1 MLIEKSN
8 SKSHIIDGNSSL
20 VGLKTKVKKGTVFI
34 RCSKRNVFCTLMDTL
49 DKKVKTSCSMRVPAY
64 ENEYNERENPYT
76 RGLLLG
82 NMFGNKTSE
91 LGYNDLTIY
100 LGAGI
105 NKGRR
110 GVVRGLGQ
118 KGIKISLIQLGTGY
132 PHNGCRPSKV
142 RRKKF
147 RTKPK
152 ISR

>member
-1 MLIEKSN
+1 MLSDNFNTKIYLN
-8 SKSHIIDGNSSL
+8 DGDSSS
-20 VGLKTKVKKGTVFI
+20 VGFQTKVKKGTIYV
-34 RCSKRNVFCTLMDTL
+34 RCTKRNVFCTLMDTL

-82 NMFGNKTSE
+82 NLFGDKTIE

-110 GVVRGLGQ
+110 GVVRGLGE
-118 KGIKISLIQLGTGY
+118 KGIKITLVQLGTGY
-132 PHNGCRPSKV
+132 PHNGCRPSKI
-142 RRKKF
+142 RRKKI